1 MMTVKDFME
10 NTMGVDEYAIEGK
23 EVYATCRPVDKEK
36 IIKQYGERKIVSIYF
51 YVDCYDDKCVDI
63 EIE

>member
-10 NTMGVDEYAIEGK
+10 KTTGVDEYAIEGK
-23 EVYATCRPVDKEK
+23 EVYTFCSPAKKEK
-36 IIKQYGERKIVSIYF
+36 VIEKYGDRKIISIHF
-51 YVDCYDDKCVDI
+51 YVDCYDNKCVDI

>member
-10 NTMGVDEYAIEGK
+10 KTMGVDEYTIEGK
-23 EVYATCRPVDKEK
+23 EIYTICRPIEK
-36 IIKQYGERKIVSIYF
+36 AKVIEKYGDRKIVSIHF